1 MEHQLAHSVFS
12 SGINGFFAVIYNNGS
27 LSQINLYL
35 KMEKKP
41 NKKDSLSIVNNVLKL
56 ATKLMKVSPVVMPWN
71 QFLFHLQKQS
81 INVHLKGSF
90 QPKYKMK
97 SLFKFCTQLEP
108 SLCCVMYSCI
118 IQGLSS
124 SLFQAFDWTLECL
137 PASLNADLGCDGTG
151 TAYLTHHSASPVF

>member
-12 SGINGFFAVIYNNGS
+12 SGINGLSFAVIYNNGS

-56 ATKLMKVSPVVMPWN
+56 ATKLMKVSPVVLPWN

-90 QPKYKMK
+90 QPKYEMK

-108 SLCCVMYSCI
+108 S
-118 IQGLSS
+118 
-124 SLFQAFDWTLECL
+124 
-137 PASLNADLGCDGTG
+137 
-151 TAYLTHHSASPVF
+151 